1 MKKYLAA
8 VAVLLLTAG
17 VYAFKT
23 PEAPKKANSLLWY
36 TFIDQPG
43 NSPADPADY
52 QLTGGTGTSAPSC
65 PVGQNKVCAV
75 LAEPSSTN
83 SNHPNLDAV
92 DETRMKQ

>member
-23 PEAPKKANSLLWY
+23 PEPAKKPASLLWY
-36 TFIDQPG
+36 SFIDIPG
-43 NSPADPADY
+43 NSPADPNDY
-52 QLTGGTGTSAPSC
+52 QLTGGTGQTEPLC
-65 PVGQNKVCAV
+65 QGFNRVCAV
-75 LAEPSSTN
+75 LAEPSSTDI
-83 SNHPNLDAV
+83 NHPNLDAV